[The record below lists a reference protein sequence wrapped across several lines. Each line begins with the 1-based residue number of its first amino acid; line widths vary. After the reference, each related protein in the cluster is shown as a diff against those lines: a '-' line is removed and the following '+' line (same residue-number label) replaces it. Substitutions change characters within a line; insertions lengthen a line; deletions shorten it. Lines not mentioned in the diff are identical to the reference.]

1 MKKMYFFV
9 FFLLL
14 PIFIYGQERPDW
26 IDGLPFKSQTVYFR
40 GHGHGSTLEA
50 AKQNAVNNAFREYIV
65 DSISLP
71 GNFKKAGFAEIVVLN
86 IEIKENNL
94 ISTLNFF
101 DEEIHLQDEY
111 YVVMETGNYE
121 YFVLFSMPR
130 ERINRLTS
138 DIIQRFTPYSRSE
151 HLYGSGEINIDYA
164 IYFSAIRILENLPEN
179 CSIIIV
185 PEGTNSVMEEFA
197 TEELITYISRSKK
210 ISIFDRSSLSEIEI
224 ERTFQL
230 SGEIDDDSI
239 ISIGHF
245 TGANT
250 VITVRVTEAAAVNN
264 WRIRFKAIDTRT
276 AQLLYQTFYD
286 FKL

>member
-1 MKKMYFFV
+1 MYFLV
-9 FFLLL
+9 FFLL

-26 IDGLPFKSQTVYFR
+26 IDELPFKSQTVYFR
-40 GHGHGSTLEA
+40 GRGHGSTLEA
-50 AKQNAVNNAFREYIV
+50 AKQKAVNNAFRKHIV
-65 DSISLP
+65 DRISLP
-71 GNFKKAGFAEIVVLN
+71 GPDGLRQASFEGSIVLD
-86 IEIKENNL
+86 IEIKENSL
-94 ISTLNFF
+94 VSTLNFF

-130 ERINRLTS
+130 EGINRL
-138 DIIQRFTPYSRSE
+138 IYKEVMQHFTPFSRWERFYES
-151 HLYGSGEINIDYA
+151 SGEINIDYA
-164 IYFSAIRILENLPEN
+164 IYFGAFRILENLPEN
-179 CSIIIV
+179 RSIVIV
-185 PEGTNSVMEEFA
+185 PEGTSVMEEFA

-210 ISIFDRSSLSEIEI
+210 ISVFDRSSLNEIEI
-224 ERTFQL
+224 ERMFQF

-245 TGANT
+245 TGADT
-250 VITVRVTEAAAVNN
+250 VIAVRVTGAANN